1 MKKPTKKWVAQG
13 VGNQPNARVQILRGI
28 LLQLMAGLLPLC
40 FLCFYMHG
48 TNISPWMTRRQAAE
62 YLRCRVDEVDE
73 NLVPLDGYPA
83 QVPGKMRYLVMDVE
97 GARRVRILAAD
108 VFSVLP
114 LAPQANFQ
122 RERPSVALR
131 G

>member
-1 MKKPTKKWVAQG
+1 
-13 VGNQPNARVQILRGI
+13 
-28 LLQLMAGLLPLC
+28 
-40 FLCFYMHG
+40 
-48 TNISPWMTRRQAAE
+48 MTRRQAAE

-73 NLVPLDGYPA
+73 NLVRLDGYPA

-97 GARRVRILAAD
+97 GARRVKILAAD

-114 LAPQANFQ
+114 LAQQANFQ